1 MRPSTWHARVR
12 VWWSACRRTQ
22 REGRAEGGEAE
33 GGAVERG
40 EAGSIEDPTWELVG
54 PRIEPFQW
62 FLRGGA
68 AAWTRKLVRLSR
80 QMHAGGGRGWERT
93 AKCRRAARARRS
105 TSCPQPPATV
115 AGVPLSAR
123 GAGRAAGGL
132 RRAFSDLSSSSSRT
146 KLRGTMTTSPDW
158 PAMAI
163 PTMATQGVG
172 TACSWHGR
180 GRPRGPPDS
189 AAIHKQPGSG
199 RESVR
204 QNVSSQ
210 QEGGRGARWGRRGRA
225 ARYKG
230 ACPCSPSNAV
240 GGASIARALYR
251 QSADP
256 QLAPAGF
263 SCLLNR

>member
-1 MRPSTWHARVR
+1 MRPSTWHARLRRLVER
-12 VWWSACRRTQ
+12 LPPDSAGGTRGERRGRGRSGGARPG
-22 REGRAEGGEAE
+22 REHRGFHLGAGRAEDR
-33 GGAVERG
+33 AVPVVPAR
-40 EAGSIEDPTWELVG
+40 
-54 PRIEPFQW
+54 
-62 FLRGGA
+62 RGGGVDA
-68 AAWTRKLVRLSR
+68 QTRPPLPADARWR
-80 QMHAGGGRGWERT
+80 RAGVERT

-115 AGVPLSAR
+115 ACVPLSAR

-132 RRAFSDLSSSSSRT
+132 HRAFSDLSSSSSRT
-146 KLRGTMTTSPDW
+146 KLRGTITTSPDW

-180 GRPRGPPDS
+180 GRPRGPLDS

-210 QEGGRGARWGRRGRA
+210 QGGQGASLGAARARGA
-225 ARYKG
+225 
-230 ACPCSPSNAV
+230 
-240 GGASIARALYR
+240 L
-251 QSADP
+251 
-256 QLAPAGF
+256 
-263 SCLLNR
+263 

>member
-1 MRPSTWHARVR
+1 L
-12 VWWSACRRTQ
+12 
-22 REGRAEGGEAE
+22 
-33 GGAVERG
+33 
-40 EAGSIEDPTWELVG
+40 AG
-54 PRIEPFQW
+54 
-62 FLRGGA
+62 GGA
-68 AAWTRKLVRLSR
+68 AARLWRRFGILLATKDEELEDAALDLARAVAASGGAPAARLSR
-80 QMHAGGGRGWERT
+80 RDARREERQREERWSEAGQGTSRIPPGSWSGRGSSRSSGS

-115 AGVPLSAR
+115 ACVPLSPR

-146 KLRGTMTTSPDW
+146 KLRGTITTSPDW

-180 GRPRGPPDS
+180 GRPRGPLDS

-210 QEGGRGARWGRRGRA
+210 QGGQGASLGAARARGA
-225 ARYKG
+225 
-230 ACPCSPSNAV
+230 
-240 GGASIARALYR
+240 L
-251 QSADP
+251 
-256 QLAPAGF
+256 
-263 SCLLNR
+263 